1 MGVALKKEMS
11 GLDPASG
18 LASSFVPVFD
28 CSVSPVP
35 GLGDCGGGGSIK
47 KCGVRGELVK

>member
-35 GLGDCGGGGSIK
+35 GLGDCGGG
-47 KCGVRGELVK
+47 ELVK